1 MTTAAAWRRLRSN
14 QGGRSRAAQVGF
26 TLLEMII
33 VVALIGIIAGMIVP
47 NLIDRPKRAKEAV
60 LRSNLM
66 SIRDTLDQYYGD
78 KGHYPDSLEQL
89 VDAGYYRAVPID
101 PITGSSETW
110 QLVYE
115 EVDPDQPPAETDESE
130 SGGPGIIDVHSGS
143 EEISL
148 DGQPYAE
155 W

>member
-1 MTTAAAWRRLRSN
+1 MMTLHRRAAAASFWSFR
-14 QGGRSRAAQVGF
+14 QAGF

-66 SIRDTLDQYYGD
+66 TIRDTLDQYYGD
-78 KGHYPDSLEQL
+78 KGHYPESLEAL
-89 VDAGYYRAVPID
+89 VEAGYFRIVPND
-101 PITGSSETW
+101 PITGSNTTW
-110 QLVYE
+110 QLIFE
-115 EVDPDQPPAETDESE
+115 EPDPDAPPAETDESE
-130 SGGPGIIDVHSGS
+130 GGGPGVIDVHSGS
-143 EEISL
+143 EELSL